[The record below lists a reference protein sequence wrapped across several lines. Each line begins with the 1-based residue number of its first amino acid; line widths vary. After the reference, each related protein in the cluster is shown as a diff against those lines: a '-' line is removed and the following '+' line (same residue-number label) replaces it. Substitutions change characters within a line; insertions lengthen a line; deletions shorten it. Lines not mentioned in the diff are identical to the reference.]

1 MVDARF
7 SLSGGVPAPGGPTIA
22 PPQLS
27 SKLCYTKSGERTM
40 VSLCNGPFKVAE
52 TTESIALSRGILPCG

>member
-27 SKLCYTKSGERTM
+27 SKLCYTKSGESTM
-40 VSLCNGPFKVAE
+40 VSLYNDPFKVAE
-52 TTESIALSRGILPCG
+52 TTESIALARGILPCG

>member
-22 PPQLS
+22 PPQLES
-27 SKLCYTKSGERTM
+27 TM

-52 TTESIALSRGILPCG
+52 TTESIALARGVLP